1 MDGYWEGYVIH
12 IWNDIAKKHL
22 VSYVIAMVSG
32 ISEIHT
38 CANAGVNSGLLKGS
52 RFMIK
57 LYQLCRLYLCVY
69 SFSRKAGIYPGTENT
84 GFAFFSSFILWDM
97 AFYGGNIICQPGLKD
112 LVRLCLNLYVL

>member
-1 MDGYWEGYVIH
+1 MDGYWKVVLFTYGTILLRNISFLTFY
-12 IWNDIAKKHL
+12 
-22 VSYVIAMVSG
+22 VSG

-69 SFSRKAGIYPGTENT
+69 SFSRKAGIYPGTENA
-84 GFAFFSSFILWDM
+84 GLAFLALLFC
-97 AFYGGNIICQPGLKD
+97 GT
-112 LVRLCLNLYVL
+112 

>member
-1 MDGYWEGYVIH
+1 M
-12 IWNDIAKKHL
+12 AKKHF

-69 SFSRKAGIYPGTENT
+69 SFSRKAGIYPGTENV
-84 GFAFFSSFILWDM
+84 GFAFLALLFCGTCWQYHLPARPKGPCKTVFEPIRIVGHCDTV
-97 AFYGGNIICQPGLKD
+97 FEPI
-112 LVRLCLNLYVL
+112 

>member
-1 MDGYWEGYVIH
+1 MEENAGGWILEGYVFH
-12 IWNDIAKKHL
+12 IWNDIAKKHF

-32 ISEIHT
+32 LSEIHT

-69 SFSRKAGIYPGTENT
+69 SFSRKAGIYPGTENAGSAFLPLLFCGT
-84 GFAFFSSFILWDM
+84 WHFMVAISFASQ
-97 AFYGGNIICQPGLKD
+97 A
-112 LVRLCLNLYVL
+112 